1 MYRARLHQQASFHFP
16 AELLER
22 MNKQASGQM
31 LRQTEE
37 STRYQSMRG
46 TFLDEN
52 VERYSP

>member
-1 MYRARLHQQASFHFP
+1 
-16 AELLER
+16 

-52 VERYSP
+52 VE